1 MKSPPVS
8 ANRLSDSLHWSA
20 RITSIFLFAL
30 LVLFMTEGPPPFTR
44 LSPSAQ
50 FEFAS
55 LGLVLVGFALGWR
68 HPAAGG
74 AVCLAGVVSV
84 HLIEL
89 VANGTFAGW
98 AFNVL
103 AVPGLLYLATA
114 YVAHAP
120 WPSHVPHNNSNR
132 QASRSQRKT

>member
-1 MKSPPVS
+1 MTSPAVS
-8 ANRLSDSLHWSA
+8 DNRVSDLLHWSA
-20 RITSIFLFAL
+20 RISSIFLFAL

-50 FEFAS
+50 LEFAS
-55 LGLVLVGFALGWR
+55 LGVVLVGYALGWR

-74 AVCLAGVVSV
+74 VACLLGITSV

-89 VANGTFAGW
+89 VANDKFAGW

-114 YVAHAP
+114 YA
-120 WPSHVPHNNSNR
+120 
-132 QASRSQRKT
+132 ASRGPLRSHSPKLLPKP